1 MSEIRENL
9 LTGEWVIIAPER
21 AKRQESRP
29 PAPRREAPPS
39 YLATCPFCP
48 GNEASSE
55 ERFRLEDGN
64 GRWILRSVVNKY
76 SVLSPVGEA
85 VGSDCAIPGAVSVN
99 GVGLHEVLVETPCH
113 DGLLALSPAVHV
125 RRVLE
130 TFRHRF
136 LEFYADPRVRHVIVF
151 KNQGL
156 EAGAS
161 QQHPHS
167 QIVGI
172 PIVPGQVVD
181 RIERARRFYSDSG
194 QCSACTLIARELAL
208 GCRIVAENEF
218 FVAFIPHAALSPYH
232 LWIFP
237 KTHTACFSGQPLG
250 TFPALSEILQT
261 VLAKVHGMLD
271 NPPFNLV
278 IRSLDPRGNDE
289 PYFHWYI
296 SIVPRVNKVAGFEL
310 GTGMYVNPSSPESC
324 ARALREFSPS
334 AGCKEYSSTQNS
346 LPDDPRVF
354 Q

>member
-21 AKRQESRP
+21 AKRLDPRASLPSRETP
-29 PAPRREAPPS
+29 PP
-39 YLATCPFCP
+39 YLASCPFCP
-48 GNEASSE
+48 GNEAASTE
-55 ERFRLEDGN
+55 QFRLEDGH
-64 GRWILRSVVNKY
+64 GRWILRSVINKY
-76 SVLSPVGEA
+76 SVLSPVGET
-85 VGSDCAIPGAVSVN
+85 VHSDCAIPGAVSVN
-99 GVGLHEVLVETPCH
+99 GVGLHEVLVETPRH
-113 DGLLALSPAVHV
+113 DGHLALSPVEHV
-125 RRVLE
+125 LRVLE

-151 KNQGL
+151 KNHGL

-172 PIVPGQVVD
+172 PIIPGQVVD
-181 RIERARRFYSDSG
+181 RIERARRFYSDTG
-194 QCSACTLIARELAL
+194 QCSACTLIEREITL
-208 GCRIVAENEF
+208 GCRIVAENES
-218 FVAFIPHAALSPYH
+218 FVAFIPYAALSPYH

-237 KTHTACFSGQPLG
+237 KTHTACFSSQAPG
-250 TFPALSEILQT
+250 TFPALAEILRT
-261 VLAKVHGMLD
+261 VLAKVHGMLG

-278 IRSLDPRGNDE
+278 IRSLDPRGGTE

-334 AGCKEYSSTQNS
+334 GGCEEHSAT
-346 LPDDPRVF
+346 
-354 Q
+354 